1 MEDVGEEVQERSQIS
16 GVFGPGKSAQTR
28 MINFVGRR
36 MDSKIAQVSE
46 LNIFQG
52 HL

>member
-16 GVFGPGKSAQTR
+16 GVFGPGKSAQIP
-28 MINFVGRR
+28 MINFMGGR
-36 MDSKIAQVSE
+36 MDSKVAQVSE